1 MTPGNTRAASPQ
13 FQRPLQLN
21 SIDAVVFDLDGT
33 LAHSNPDF
41 PAMRAALG
49 LASGADIL
57 AHVQSLPASEQAQAL
72 DIVHHFELEAAANA
86 SWIDGAAELL
96 NWLHA
101 EGLPTAV
108 LTRNMREAASHTLS
122 RLGLEVDVLL
132 TREDAP
138 PKPEPGGLLQ
148 IASRWQLEPAR
159 LLYVG
164 DYLFDLQTA
173 QRAGSPSALYC
184 PAELPPFATMA
195 DVLVPCYFGLIE
207 AFSASRRG

>member
-1 MTPGNTRAASPQ
+1 MTYAGKGAALPQ
-13 FQRPLQLN
+13 FQRPLQL
-21 SIDAVVFDLDGT
+21 SHIDAVVFDLDGT

-57 AHVQSLPASEQAQAL
+57 AHVQSLPAAAQPQAL
-72 DIVHHFELEAAANA
+72 NIVHQFELEAAANA

-96 NWLHA
+96 NWLHG

-108 LTRNMREAASHTLS
+108 LTRNMREAARHTLS
-122 RLGLEVDVLL
+122 RLGLDVDVLL

-138 PKPEPGGLLQ
+138 AKPDPTGLWQ
-148 IASRWQLEPAR
+148 IATAWQLPPAR
-159 LLYVG
+159 VLYVG

-173 QRAGSPSALYC
+173 ARAGCPSALYC
-184 PAELPPFATMA
+184 PQQLPPFASMA
-195 DVLVPCYFGLIE
+195 DMLVPCYFGLIE
-207 AFSASRRG
+207 AFSVSRNG